1 MEQAKLVAYKIT
13 DTFWTCNL
21 DPNVV
26 YGIRLYNRQP
36 FVNFDY
42 PYQLIISVYSQG
54 PAFLANTT
62 QIRGG
67 VHIGGSISYGS
78 ESWFGTLSEDGK
90 TISWKGTIGGK
101 PVIWE
106 AVSSIPSIKG
116 SNDQYSSQSIHALN
130 TNSTNFINSR
140 LDTVYPTTF
149 NP

>member
-1 MEQAKLVAYKIT
+1 MEQAKTVAYKLA

-21 DPNVV
+21 DQNIV

-42 PYQLIISVYSQG
+42 PYQLIISVYSKG

-78 ESWFGTLSEDGK
+78 ESWFGTMSADGS
-90 TISWKGTIGGK
+90 TISWKGTIGGL

-106 AVSSIPSIKG
+106 KVSNIPSLQG
-116 SNDQYSSQSIHALN
+116 MNDQYSAKSIENLN
-130 TNSTNFINSR
+130 ENSTVFLNSR
-140 LDTVYPTTF
+140 LDSVYPTTF